1 MSGVIAPSAH
11 SPDHGI
17 AMPDG
22 ASRALSRVCPYGGT
36 AANKPNDDNNNNDNN
51 DPTVFDLCR
60 HMKYF
65 LLCLR
70 LAGLLRTCSTEDSA
84 TTASRWRRC
93 GLLLQMPQRCGLS
106 AGLAEPRPGP
116 VRVHHRHVV
125 WRLSLQPAG
134 HVRLV
139 PAGGAGSEQ
148 SLASVAS
155 ADDVSAA
162 VQVSS
167 RSACDWWPLF
177 VPGLNKKLFKTK

>member
-17 AMPDG
+17 AMPDEHHVHSPVS
-22 ASRALSRVCPYGGT
+22 ARSGT

-93 GLLLQMPQRCGLS
+93 GLLLQMHNAVVLVLVWLNLGLVLS
-106 AGLAEPRPGP
+106 GFTTVTSFDGSLCNQLVTSVWFLQVALAVSNHLRQSPR
-116 VRVHHRHVV
+116 
-125 WRLSLQPAG
+125 LMAFLQQY
-134 HVRLV
+134 R
-139 PAGGAGSEQ
+139 
-148 SLASVAS
+148 
-155 ADDVSAA
+155 
-162 VQVSS
+162 
-167 RSACDWWPLF
+167 
-177 VPGLNKKLFKTK
+177 